1 MMVMVTN
8 VAMKSKLRWDD
19 GGVRQWHDV
28 DHVDE

>member
-1 MMVMVTN
+1 MMVMVIN
-8 VAMKSKLRWDD
+8 VAMKLRWDD